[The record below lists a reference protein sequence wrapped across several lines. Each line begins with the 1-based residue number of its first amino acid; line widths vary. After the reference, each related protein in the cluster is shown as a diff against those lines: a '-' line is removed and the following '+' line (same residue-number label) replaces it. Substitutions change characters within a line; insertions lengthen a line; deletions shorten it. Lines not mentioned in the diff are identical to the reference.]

1 MRAYSRR
8 KESDIK
14 KTSRHETPIPPDEHL
29 GMSQLIVANRLA
41 EIHSN
46 NDRTLRSTC
55 VSV

>member
-1 MRAYSRR
+1 MWAYSGR

-14 KTSRHETPIPPDEHL
+14 KTSRRRTPIPSDEHL